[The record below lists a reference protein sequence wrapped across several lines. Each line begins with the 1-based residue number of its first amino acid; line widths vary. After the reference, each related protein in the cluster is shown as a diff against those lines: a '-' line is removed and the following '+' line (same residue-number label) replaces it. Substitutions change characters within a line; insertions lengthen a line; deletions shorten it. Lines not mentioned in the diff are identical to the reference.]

1 LSQKRKGE
9 REEEEEE
16 EEKEKEGEEEEEERR
31 AGGEW
36 IGESTLAVLPK
47 VLGSISSTHPGTLK
61 AS

>member
-9 REEEEEE
+9 REE
-16 EEKEKEGEEEEEERR
+16 EEEEEERR